1 MTRVVGTPLRV
12 TEFSSPSDEAVSA
25 RVSGDN
31 VPRIRIDA
39 GGRLTWGDGSL
50 SGDTKLYRSSAS
62 ALMLEGE
69 LTASLGI
76 ATRVVSGSPAFFMP
90 NGSILVDQNSESLY
104 FRVNNQWVAAG
115 TGTGSGNASLT
126 VSDTPPADPEAGD
139 LWFESDTGKVFVYYD
154 SFWIETG
161 GGGATGVATELSEI
175 GDVAF
180 STLANGDFLRYD
192 SSASVWTNDPVNLG
206 LDTAGNYVATITG
219 TANQVTV
226 TDAGT
231 ESASVTISLPQSI
244 ATSSSVQF
252 ASVSAVATPGT
263 TSTTSEYIGYIGI
276 PQNSKSTNY
285 ELVAADQSKHI
296 YVTSTS
302 TVTVPANSSVAFP
315 IGSVITII
323 AGAGAT
329 ATIAITSDTMNLAG
343 AGTTGSRTL
352 APYGVATLIKVAS
365 TTWFINGTGLT

>member
-12 TEFSSPSDEAVSA
+12 TEFSSPSDEAISA
-25 RVSGDN
+25 RVSGDS

-39 GGRLTWGDGSL
+39 GGRITWSDGSAT
-50 SGDTKLYRSSAS
+50 GDTKLYRSSAS
-62 ALMLEGE
+62 AIFVEGA
-69 LTASLGI
+69 LSASLGLVTRAI
-76 ATRVVSGSPAFFMP
+76 AASPSIEMP
-90 NGSILVDQNSESLY
+90 NGSLLVDNSGSALY
-104 FRVNNQWVAAG
+104 FRANDQWVAAG
-115 TGTGSGNASLT
+115 TGQGNSSIT
-126 VSDTPPADPEAGD
+126 VSDAPPAGAESGD
-139 LWFESDTGKVFVYYD
+139 LWYESDSGKTFVYYD
-154 SFWIETG
+154 SFWVEVG
-161 GGGATGVATELSEI
+161 GGGATGVATELSEL
-175 GDVAF
+175 GDVAL
-180 STLANGDFLRYD
+180 STLANGDVLRYNG
-192 SSASVWTNDPVNLG
+192 SASVWTNDPINLG
-206 LDTAGNYVATITG
+206 SDTSGNYVATIIG

-226 TDAGT
+226 TDAGA

-252 ASVSAVATPGT
+252 ASVSAVAAPGT

-285 ELVAADQSKHI
+285 ELVAGDQGKHV
-296 YVTSTS
+296 YVTSTA
-302 TVTVPANSSVAFP
+302 TVTIPANSSVAFP

-343 AGTTGSRTL
+343 TGTTGSRTL

>member
-25 RVSGDN
+25 RVSGDS
-31 VPRIRIDA
+31 VARVRIDA
-39 GGRLTWGDGSL
+39 GGRLTWSDGSIA
-50 SGDTKLYRSSAS
+50 GDTKLYRTSAS
-62 ALMLEGE
+62 ALGTEGVF
-69 LTASLGI
+69 TASLGLI
-76 ATRVVSGSPAFFMP
+76 TNALDGPPNTSMP
-90 NGSILVDQNSESLY
+90 DGAILVDRSTNALY
-104 FRVNNQWVAAG
+104 FRANNQWVAAG

-126 VSDTPPADPEAGD
+126 ISDTPPASPEAGD

-161 GGGATGVATELSEI
+161 GGGATGLATDLSEL
-175 GDVAF
+175 GDVAL
-180 STLANGDFLRYD
+180 STLLDGDVLRYN
-192 SSASVWTNDPVNLG
+192 SSASVWTNDPINLG
-206 LDTAGNYVATITG
+206 SDTSGNYVATIIG

-226 TDAGT
+226 TDAGA

-285 ELVAADQSKHI
+285 ELVAGDQGKHV
-296 YVTSTS
+296 YVTSTA
-302 TVTVPANSSVAFP
+302 TVTIPANSSVAFP

-343 AGTTGSRTL
+343 TGTTGSRTL